1 MSAASLDTTL
11 PPTQRIGI
19 FVYEEFEP
27 IDVFGF
33 AEAFAISRFLGQG
46 YADRHLILSR

>member
-1 MSAASLDTTL
+1 MTDDSAPLAF

-33 AEAFAISRFLGQG
+33 A
-46 YADRHLILSR
+46 